1 MFASDQQKITENV
14 EGVCFTCTLDS
25 LSDEAPHE
33 VGTVLAPVGASECV
47 NLVKEAESEER
58 WDLTLNR
65 PFVTE
70 LSDKWFKKYIN

>member
-1 MFASDQQKITENV
+1 MFASDQLKITENV
-14 EGVCFTCTLDS
+14 EGVCFTCTLYS

-58 WDLTLNR
+58 
-65 PFVTE
+65 
-70 LSDKWFKKYIN
+70 